1 MKVEVGVK
9 VKINVLEAEIALIRE
24 GRSNIG
30 NLYDWLN
37 ADNIEVLCQAVR
49 ASKIFCDHKMLTTGN
64 SIGKQGTL
72 SPELMQLGMALSK
85 IEFGDDR
92 NES

>member
-1 MKVEVGVK
+1 MKVDLK
-9 VKINVLEAEIALIRE
+9 EIEEWSKYFSEWRQGTLKPLFE
-24 GRSNIG
+24 
-30 NLYDWLN
+30 
-37 ADNIEVLCQAVR
+37 AVR
-49 ASKIFCDHKMLTTGN
+49 VAKIFCDHKMLTTGN

-85 IEFGDDR
+85 IDFGDDR